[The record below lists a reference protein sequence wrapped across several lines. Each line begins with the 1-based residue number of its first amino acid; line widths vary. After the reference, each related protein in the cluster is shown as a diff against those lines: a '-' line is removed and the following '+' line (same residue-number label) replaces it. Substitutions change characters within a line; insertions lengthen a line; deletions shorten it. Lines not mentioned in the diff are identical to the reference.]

1 METKGSNGCP
11 APSWTAKSREGGSGL
26 RRTTVH
32 VGAGFRVRVRS
43 KFEIMGEVKAFLLSW
58 SDRSFNGWSWLV
70 LQALYRLLRKSTS
83 TGLLELLSI
92 WDGGGGEW
100 LRLYLLVA
108 FGSWHL
114 SGLLMAARWMLKG
127 SPCSILRWDTLE
139 GPITAAVLDSVGL
152 REVLLR
158 CVGVNS

>member
-1 METKGSNGCP
+1 M
-11 APSWTAKSREGGSGL
+11 
-26 RRTTVH
+26 H

-158 CVGVNS
+158 GVGVNS